1 MKNQVIQIPVSV
13 EVVDNFNDLNISKGI
28 LSLDIPESSS
38 DTFKNNIVSILT
50 AIKKE
55 QLEIMAPMIKTF
67 IEMQSIYGTF
77 YDPENK
83 ESSVEQ
89 YEYFSKNLISPTKV
103 KDFFEPIYRPVAERK
118 DEIVAM
124 RKLFEEEAKN
134 VKSVLAENFKEY
146 LDEKN
151 AKAIEAKKRKEERE
165 AAAAKEMQ
173 DKLAEANEKAEKAEY
188 EKNILKVKD
197 KINGISTSV
206 NSSVNVVNTQGL
218 YQMLASVEA
227 ITFPSIIGEEK
238 VKEIDMKELL
248 DLFNNVVGGAV
259 KVIQTKVKEIEATTQ
274 NEQLI
279 SQTPQALEQT
289 VAPTFNPTPS
299 EVPKADTDLDRIM
312 NFDRVVR
319 EYSFRVKT
327 LNVEYMELMN
337 QLINEI
343 EDPNV
348 KIYLNKL
355 PNESA
360 LKINQWM
367 DSSIPWIETLVN
379 AYKNYNNK

>member
-1 MKNQVIQIPVSV
+1 MKNQIIEIPV
-13 EVVDNFNDLNISKGI
+13 EVVDDFKDLNVSKGI
-28 LSLDIPESSS
+28 LSLEIPESSS
-38 DTFKNNIVSILT
+38 ETFKNNIVSILT
-50 AIKKE
+50 AVKRE

-83 ESSVEQ
+83 EESIKQ
-89 YEYFSKNLISPTKV
+89 YETFSKNLIAPSKV

-134 VKSVLAENFKEY
+134 IKNVLAENFKEY

-173 DKLAEANEKAEKAEY
+173 DKLAEAKEKADLLEY
-188 EKNILKVKD
+188 EKSILRIKD

-206 NSSVNVVNTQGL
+206 NSSVHVVNTAGL
-218 YQMLASVEA
+218 YQLQATVEA
-227 ITFPSIIGEEK
+227 ITFPSIIGTEEI
-238 VKEIDMKELL
+238 KEVDMNELL
-248 DLFNNVVGGAV
+248 TLFNNVVGGAV
-259 KVIQTKVKEIEATTQ
+259 KIIESKIKEIEIIAQ
-274 NEQLI
+274 NEQL
-279 SQTPQALEQT
+279 QAETPKALQE
-289 VAPTFNPTPS
+289 VPAPTFNPTPT
-299 EVPKADTDLDRIM
+299 EVPKTTTDLDRVIVFE
-312 NFDRVVR
+312 NVVK
-319 EYSFRVKT
+319 EYSFRIKAV
-327 LNVEYMELMN
+327 NDEYRKLMN
-337 QLINEI
+337 EILVDI

-348 KIYLNKL
+348 KQYLNKL

-360 LKINQWM
+360 LKINEWM
-367 DSSIPWIETLVN
+367 DSSIPWIETLSN
-379 AYKNYNNK
+379 AFKQYNNK